1 MTDGTVIAGIPAN
14 AATDAAGNGSSAS
27 TSADNTVT
35 YDGTAPT
42 VTINQATGQADPTNG
57 SPINFTVVFSE
68 PVSDFATGDVTLSGT
83 AGATTATVTGSG
95 STYNV
100 AVSGMTGNGTVIA
113 AIAAS
118 AAHDAAGNG
127 NTASTSTDNAVIYD
141 ATGPSASSVAVSPD
155 PATAPPTV
163 TASVSDAA
171 TGGSN
176 ITNAEFLVDSV
187 GANGSGTA
195 MNASDG
201 SFSSATEEGVTAT
214 LSSGAFSALT
224 LGSHTIY
231 VHGKDAAG
239 NWGATASATFTKQ
252 ATTTFTADPAEGTF
266 GGTVNLKATLT
277 SGGSELS
284 GKTVSFKLNGT
295 SAGSATTDSS
305 GVAELNN
312 ASLSGIN
319 AGTYATGV
327 EAGFAGETN
336 YVASN
341 GSAQLKVNKATPAF
355 SALAGPTIVYGGTPT
370 ALSGTIQAGSLVPP
384 GNVSITVNGVTQ
396 SVSINSSTGNFSSS
410 FTTGS
415 LGVAGPPYTI
425 AYKYDGDTN
434 FNAVG
439 PDTSKSLTVTK
450 RPITVTADGKSKVY
464 GDSDPALTYQITSGS
479 LQNSDSFTGSLTRAA
494 GEDVGAHAIQQ
505 GTLALSANYDL
516 TFAGADLTINK
527 RAVTVTADAKSKTYG
542 AGDPALTYQIT
553 SGSLAFSDAFTG
565 ALTRAAGEDVGTH
578 AIQQGTLALSV
589 NYDLTFAGANLTI
602 DRRAMTV
609 TAEAKS
615 KTYGDADPGL
625 TYQITGGSLAFSDA
639 FTGALTRDA
648 GENSSYDA

>member
-42 VTINQATGQADPTNG
+42 VTINQATGRADPTNG
-57 SPINFTVVFSE
+57 FPINFTVVFSE
-68 PVSDFATGDVTLSGT
+68 TVSDFATGDVMLSGT

-100 AVSGMTGNGTVIA
+100 AVSGMTGNGAVIA

-127 NTASTSTDNAVIYD
+127 NTASTSTDNTVIYD
-141 ATGPSASSVAVSPD
+141 ATGPSTSSVAVSPD

-187 GANGSGTA
+187 GADGSGTA

-201 SFSSATEEGVTAT
+201 SFSSATEGVTAT

-277 SGGSELS
+277 SGGSGLS

-295 SAGSATTDSS
+295 SA
-305 GVAELNN
+305 
-312 ASLSGIN
+312 
-319 AGTYATGV
+319 
-327 EAGFAGETN
+327 
-336 YVASN
+336 
-341 GSAQLKVNKATPAF
+341 
-355 SALAGPTIVYGGTPT
+355 
-370 ALSGTIQAGSLVPP
+370 
-384 GNVSITVNGVTQ
+384 
-396 SVSINSSTGNFSSS
+396 
-410 FTTGS
+410 
-415 LGVAGPPYTI
+415 
-425 AYKYDGDTN
+425 
-434 FNAVG
+434 
-439 PDTSKSLTVTK
+439 
-450 RPITVTADGKSKVY
+450 
-464 GDSDPALTYQITSGS
+464 
-479 LQNSDSFTGSLTRAA
+479 
-494 GEDVGAHAIQQ
+494 
-505 GTLALSANYDL
+505 
-516 TFAGADLTINK
+516 
-527 RAVTVTADAKSKTYG
+527 
-542 AGDPALTYQIT
+542 
-553 SGSLAFSDAFTG
+553 
-565 ALTRAAGEDVGTH
+565 
-578 AIQQGTLALSV
+578 
-589 NYDLTFAGANLTI
+589 
-602 DRRAMTV
+602 
-609 TAEAKS
+609 
-615 KTYGDADPGL
+615 
-625 TYQITGGSLAFSDA
+625 
-639 FTGALTRDA
+639 
-648 GENSSYDA
+648 